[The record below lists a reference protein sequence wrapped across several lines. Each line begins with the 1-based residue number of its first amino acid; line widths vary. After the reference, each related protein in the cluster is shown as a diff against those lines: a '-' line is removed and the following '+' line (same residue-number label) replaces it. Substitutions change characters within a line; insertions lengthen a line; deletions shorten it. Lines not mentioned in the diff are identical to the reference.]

1 LAVPETEVPQN
12 LRIAILLE
20 MLEEVSRATEPEQ
33 ATQAFAARIGK
44 LRPVDGLVS
53 VSVRGLAP
61 GEYKLTRR
69 GRSAEPGGVIK
80 HRVVD
85 PWKNWERLSTHTG
98 GFLGELIAAQEPR
111 LLTNLELRNDPVIG
125 EDFGDMGSC
134 LAIPLFDGGKILNW
148 TFQFK
153 REPQGFTAADLE
165 QQLLQVNL
173 FGSMTKNLV
182 SIEQIKKLNERL
194 NAQFEEV
201 ARVQQALLPKANPQ
215 IPGLVF
221 ATSYLTSEQAGGD
234 YYDFFELAGGKWGI
248 LIADVAGHGP
258 GAATVMAMLHA
269 ILHAHPGIGEGP
281 AAVLEYA
288 NRRLYAAQM
297 EQSFVT
303 AVFAVYDP
311 ATRVLSY
318 ARAGHPPPRLKD
330 TRTGELS
337 VLDGDGGVPLGILE
351 EERLVQHE
359 VRLEPGQTVVLY
371 TDGIT
376 ESFDPE
382 RRMFGTEGLDAALTR
397 CTGEPDCVVDSVHRA
412 LFEHTGSRTRADDQT
427 LVVFKV
433 VEAGTEAAQ

>member
-1 LAVPETEVPQN
+1 MPQN

-33 ATQAFAARIGK
+33 ATQAYAARIGK

-53 VSVRGLAP
+53 VSVRNLPP
-61 GEYKLTRR
+61 GKYKITRR
-69 GRSAEPGGVIK
+69 GRSMEPGGAIK

-85 PWKNWERLSTHTG
+85 PWKNWDRLVLHEG
-98 GFLGELIAAQEPR
+98 GFLGGLIAAEEPR
-111 LLTNLELRNDPVIG
+111 LLRDIDLRTDPILA
-125 EDFGDMGSC
+125 EDFADMRSC

-148 TFQFK
+148 SFQFK
-153 REPQGFTAADLE
+153 RDPDGFTDLDLE

-182 SIEQIKKLNERL
+182 SIEQIRRL
-194 NAQFEEV
+194 NARLQAQFEEV
-201 ARVQQALLPKANPQ
+201 ARVQQALLPKANPH

-234 YYDFFELAGGKWGI
+234 YYDFFELPAGKWGI

-288 NRRLYAAQM
+288 NERLFAAQM

-311 ATRVLSY
+311 ATRRFCY

-330 TRTGELS
+330 TRTGVVS
-337 VLDGDGGVPLGILE
+337 VLDGDAGVPLGIVE
-351 EERLVQHE
+351 DERLNQHE
-359 VRLEPGQTVVLY
+359 VVLEPGQTVVLY

-376 ESFDPE
+376 EAFDSS
-382 RRMFGTEGLDAALTR
+382 RRMFGTEGLDAALAR
-397 CTGEPDCVVDSVHRA
+397 CTGEPDCVVDSVHAA
-412 LFEHTGSRTRADDQT
+412 LFEHTGSRTRDDDQT

-433 VEAGTEAAQ
+433 AGTEAKS